1 MRFPVWVWSCW
12 NILFLVFNLRSL
24 FPHGP
29 QDWSIFNNIKKQC
42 SDFKL
47 LINLLP
53 ALSFFICLLLF
64 PPSSKEVLYL
74 RNDSLLLGH
83 RGLWKPHNRSS
94 ISNPP
99 IYNHGEKLGVVL
111 GVINDSTKLNLCSLC
126 VHFSKTYYS
135 NLWELLPLRKHLSLL
150 WHLLHG
156 IPFQFSFQTWDKWL
170 FGVWNEEL
178 HLAVCLG
185 ACRSL
190 VSLPPTLGQKM
201 RG

>member
-1 MRFPVWVWSCW
+1 MRFPVWVWEMPRDF
-12 NILFLVFNLRSL
+12 IFGIQ

-29 QDWSIFNNIKKQC
+29 QDWSILRNKKKKKQR

-64 PPSSKEVLYL
+64 PLSSKEVLYL
-74 RNDSLLLGH
+74 RNNSLLLGH

-99 IYNHGEKLGVVL
+99 IYNHGGKLGVVL
-111 GVINDSTKLNLCSLC
+111 GVINDFTKLNLCSSC
-126 VHFSKTYYS
+126 VHFSKPYYS
-135 NLWELLPLRKHLSLL
+135 NLWELLPLRKRISLL
-150 WHLLHG
+150 WHLLPC
-156 IPFQFSFQTWDKWL
+156 IPFQFSFVTWDKWL
-170 FGVWNEEL
+170 HGVWNGEL

-185 ACRSL
+185 VCRNP
-190 VSLPPTLGQKM
+190 VSLLHALSQTMGE
-201 RG
+201 